1 MWILIALFTLYSQK
15 DSVHRNDCWEQ
26 LSSNARYLDA
36 ATYIQDNPPRANR
49 AQLHVPAFTQLLGSR
64 REGTRLIQCSW
75 CTYYFIFQG
84 TVEMRIGKAQ
94 TIKAQFLKV
103 RKALFWHT
111 LGFERRNLWEWDYEE
126 MENIVFTSV
135 VNNQRTLF
143 SPVSPQDHMKQMKS
157 RTSEAEFLRG
167 AILSIIIVRWSKH
180 SFQSNHFFFLA
191 AYRVCKI
198 LRDWWC
204 WREALSSKSRPLRT
218 RPKIQP
224 ISCRQR
230 CELRWFNQFPATS
243 YTNHVWNYDLLYF
256 TADSCALG

>member
-180 SFQSNHFFFLA
+180 SFQSNPFFF
-191 AYRVCKI
+191 
-198 LRDWWC
+198 W
-204 WREALSSKSRPLRT
+204 
-218 RPKIQP
+218 
-224 ISCRQR
+224 QR
-230 CELRWFNQFPATS
+230 IGCVKYSETDDADVKLWVPSQDLYELDRRFNQYPVGS
-243 YTNHVWNYDLLYF
+243 DVNCDDSTNFLPHHTQTTCEITTCYISLL
-256 TADSCALG
+256 TAVH